1 MSDKEVQH
9 NPAEIPPSLNP
20 AVPPSRRLP
29 VSPSLL
35 ALLAEGFSTRLSSGV
50 IGFAL
55 PLFAYRKL
63 GLTLTET
70 GILLAMN
77 QAAEQMFK
85 PLMGWAAD
93 RMGLKRSFTIAIIVR
108 SLAALLYAL
117 AGSPWQVYSVRFLH
131 GVSESLRE
139 PSVNALIA
147 ENADKRAIAS
157 SFAWYNTAKQTA
169 SSIGKSSGGFLLA
182 LMLDNYTAV
191 FLIAFALSCLP
202 VFVVARY
209 VREPRIESVE
219 SNIGGIGQIGGIGN
233 KEKNEDLPITPITPI
248 SPISPAPTS
257 NAISIFSYAVLGF
270 LISCTAQMIAN
281 LFPVLA
287 TEYGHLTEA
296 QTGFIYVITI
306 VVVVI
311 AGPVFGWFA
320 DNVSRKLA
328 LAVRGLANTLSS
340 ALFFFVPTF
349 PGLAAGSV
357 VDAAGK
363 AAFRPAWGSLMAR
376 VSGVDRKRRAQII
389 GHLSLGEG
397 LGEMLGPMLGG
408 FLWNTWGLGVMLAVR
423 VVLAAIGEI
432 YALRIARIDKTESHP
447 RSDTKN
453 HEATADSSS

>member
-1 MSDKEVQH
+1 MSEAVEAKE
-9 NPAEIPPSLNP
+9 APSGKP
-20 AVPPSRRLP
+20 SVPPSRRP
-29 VSPSLL
+29 SISPSLI

-63 GLTLTET
+63 GMSLTET
-70 GILLAMN
+70 GVLLAMN

-108 SLAALLYAL
+108 SLAALCYSL

-202 VFVVARY
+202 VFVVVRY
-209 VREPRIESVE
+209 VREPRIHHTEH
-219 SNIGGIGQIGGIGN
+219 
-233 KEKNEDLPITPITPI
+233 KETSDAEVKTAE
-248 SPISPAPTS
+248 PAS
-257 NAISIFSYAVLGF
+257 KGISIFSYALLGF

-296 QTGFIYVITI
+296 QTGLIYVITI
-306 VVVVI
+306 VVVVV
-311 AGPVFGWFA
+311 AGPAFGWFA

-340 ALFFFVPTF
+340 ALFFFFPTF

-408 FLWNTWGLGVMLAVR
+408 FLWNTWGLGVMLGTR

-432 YALRIARIDKTESHP
+432 YAITIARKE
-447 RSDTKN
+447 K
-453 HEATADSSS
+453 